1 MLLLDKAC
9 TMCFSTQIKPLFHV
23 VIGLPLECLEVYR
36 NRLPNEKAVDIK
48 VAMVQWSTESK

>member
-1 MLLLDKAC
+1 LLDKAR
-9 TMCFSTQIKPLFHV
+9 TMCFSTQIKPLFHA
-23 VIGLPLECLEVYR
+23 VIGLPLECLKVYR